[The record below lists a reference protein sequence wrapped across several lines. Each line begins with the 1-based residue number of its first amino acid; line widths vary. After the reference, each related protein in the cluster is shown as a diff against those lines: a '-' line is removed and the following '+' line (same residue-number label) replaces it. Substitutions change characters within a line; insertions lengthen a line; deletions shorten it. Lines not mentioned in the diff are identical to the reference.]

1 MTAPQQHPNTQ
12 SDRAVCNLTAV
23 LVWQICTSVNV
34 QSQTMEDVPN
44 FWGCLER
51 CVGQSLFCECIQ
63 LFCSCDLLIV
73 LILILVITVEKTG
86 MFSGRS
92 NFFDWVNLTWLHNWR
107 RIHASHR
114 ADNELQPCQHRC
126 VHLTSDKTH
135 PRQQAKNN
143 KWAVAVKQM
152 DTHTKTWSFCAT
164 RKLTM
169 MAFSYRFLGI
179 HSWLKI
185 FNLESCVSVT
195 LCTLDFVRCTN
206 FCWSKHAQ
214 WDVQRRTFWMVPF
227 ESVFTLS
234 AKTIDDKN

>member
-143 KWAVAVKQM
+143 KWAVKANGH
-152 DTHTKTWSFCAT
+152 THKDMIFLCNEKTNHDGI
-164 RKLTM
+164 
-169 MAFSYRFLGI
+169 FLPIFGHPFMIENFQFGI
-179 HSWLKI
+179 L
-185 FNLESCVSVT
+185 CVSDT
-195 LCTLDFVRCTN
+195 LHTG
-206 FCWSKHAQ
+206 FCQMH
-214 WDVQRRTFWMVPF
+214 
-227 ESVFTLS
+227 
-234 AKTIDDKN
+234 